1 MSTSTRDHWRVIDA
15 PIRFE
20 VPVLAAGLAM
30 QVTKRA
36 TEAVTQTISILEEE
50 DNELNGLQKEAPVRA
65 TLLAFDGLE
74 EAIACEIHGDLDMA
88 ESSARQR
95 EEA

>member
-65 TLLAFDGLE
+65 TLRAFDGLE

-88 ESSARQR
+88 ESGARQR